1 MINSKRHPNI
11 KGIESVFF
19 ELDIENKIAHIR
31 LDFDKPSEIFDRNAV
46 TKIPLM
52 GEDFLSWIIRSF
64 DSVPNDYKL
73 DIRVFFNDLE
83 EYREDELA
91 EICKKNILLE
101 TVIYRRKAGRLN
113 RLALSLCALGLVFVL
128 ASIGVNV
135 WWDSDSIA
143 KQIIAF
149 IMEIAATV
157 PFWSAV
163 DIYFVKNGEK
173 RRNAANFVRRFH
185 NIAFY
190 KKETAND
197 SGKLLPSGQ

>member
-1 MINSKRHPNI
+1 MTNSKKHPSV
-11 KGIESVFF
+11 KGIESDFF
-19 ELDIENKIAHIR
+19 ELDTENKIAHIR
-31 LDFDKPSEIFDRNAV
+31 LDFDTPSEIFDQNAV
-46 TKIPLM
+46 TKTPVM
-52 GEDFLSWIIRSF
+52 GEDFLNWTIRSF

-73 DIRVFFNDLE
+73 DIRVYFNNLE

-101 TVIYRRKAGRLN
+101 TVIYRRKAGQLN

-173 RRNAANFVRRFH
+173 RRNAVNFARRFH
-185 NIAFY
+185 NITFY
-190 KKETAND
+190 KKEVANN
-197 SGKLLPSGQ
+197 L